1 MKLDEYIKD
10 YKIFIDTCSL
20 LENLRY
26 TENLFETNRDL
37 LLSQGKKIYI
47 PLRVVQEIEK
57 HSKNNRKYMLMR
69 VAGHVYKKLGLWQQ
83 QGLVE
88 ICGNDQF
95 DNFADNAF
103 LTAFTAMRVHSK
115 LLLITQDRNL
125 SQDILALN
133 NSLSVNGQDIKVLY
147 INRAGKLV
155 QSKGRQEIGTT
166 WQSYSSLRGG
176 IVTSVK
182 PKVDFS
188 SLDMATPKPEEIFAS
203 SCQLTSL
210 DDSPI
215 EIRQI
220 PAEGQSVYDEK
231 HTPVKLQKTLAA
243 GGEGIVYAT
252 DRELVA
258 KIYKPGKLTK
268 RKQAK
273 LKLLLSKNL
282 SCPGICFPT
291 EALYNGYGEFG
302 GYLMPAAKG
311 HELQRSI
318 FIKGLFQKKFPDW
331 QKTDL
336 IWLTLTILSKF
347 KYLHDRD
354 IIIGDINPGN
364 ILVAS
369 PKEVYLV
376 DTDSYQVEGFP
387 CPVGTPMFTPVEL
400 QGKSYEGYLR
410 SLGNENFAVATLL
423 FMLMVP
429 GKPPYSHQGGES
441 IIDNIRLQK
450 FPYQLGH
457 IKGEQVPEGQWRFIW
472 SHLSYRLKEAFYE
485 TFQRRG
491 KYAAESNRLNVDD
504 WLQIL
509 KEYYTNL
516 VNGNMLKTDEMS
528 NDLFPTRFKKEKWA
542 VYRPCQVCGNE
553 TKKEFGRNYIIC
565 YACSQKVHEKRVC
578 AQCGQ
583 EFNITVGE
591 KMFLESKGKELPLDC
606 KTCRDKRKNSF
617 GRRFYFR

>member
-1 MKLDEYIKD
+1 MKLDEYIKE

-20 LENLRY
+20 LDNLRH
-26 TENLFETNRDL
+26 TENLFESNRAL
-37 LLSQGKKIYI
+37 LLSHGKKINI
-47 PLRVVQEIEK
+47 PLRVVQEIER
-57 HSKNNRKYMLMR
+57 HSQNSRKYMLMR
-69 VAGHVYKKLGLWQQ
+69 VAAQIYKKLGQWQQ

-133 NSLSVNGQDIKVLY
+133 NSLSVNGQDIKVLRL
-147 INRAGKLV
+147 NRAGKLEEFR
-155 QSKGRQEIGTT
+155 QTGYCRPSGRATI
-166 WQSYSSLRGG
+166 
-176 IVTSVK
+176 
-182 PKVDFS
+182 DFS
-188 SLDMATPKPEEIFAS
+188 PLDVAPPKPEEVFAAH
-203 SCQLTSL
+203 CQLSRLEDT
-210 DDSPI
+210 PI
-215 EIRQI
+215 ALKQI
-220 PAEGQSVYDEK
+220 PAEGQLVYDK
-231 HTPVKLQKTLAA
+231 NHMPVKLERTLAA

-252 DRELVA
+252 NGELVA

-268 RKQAK
+268 RKEAK
-273 LKLLLSKNL
+273 LQLMLSRNL

-291 EALYNGYGEFG
+291 AALYNSYGEFV

-318 FIKGLFQKKFPDW
+318 FLKPLFQKKFPDW

-347 KYLHDRD
+347 KYLHDRN
-354 IIIGDINPGN
+354 IIMGDINPGN
-364 ILVAS
+364 ILVAG
-369 PKEVYLV
+369 PREVYLV

-410 SLGNENFAVATLL
+410 SRGNENFAVATLL

-441 IIDNIRLQK
+441 IIENIRLQK

-457 IKGEQVPEGQWRFIW
+457 IRGERVPEGAWRFIW
-472 SHLSYRLKEAFYE
+472 SHLAYRLKEAFYE
-485 TFQRRG
+485 TFQRGG
-491 KYAAESNRLNVDD
+491 KYSAEGNRLNVDD
-504 WLQIL
+504 WLQIF

-516 VNGNMLKTDEMS
+516 SNGNMLRTDEMS
-528 NDLFPTRFKKEKWA
+528 NELFPTRFKKEKWA
-542 VYRPCQVCGNE
+542 SYGSCQICGRE
-553 TKKEFGRNYIIC
+553 AKKEFGKGYIIC
-565 YACSQKVHEKRVC
+565 YECSQKMYEKRIC

-583 EFNITVGE
+583 EFAITMGE
-591 KMFLESKGKELPLDC
+591 KMFLESRGKEMPLDC
-606 KTCRDKRKNSF
+606 KPCRDKRKNRF
-617 GRRFYFR
+617 GSRFYF